1 MITVFFRA
9 GSELR
14 LKLNPDVDYYTRR
27 VETEPG
33 KALRDILRQIGLD
46 PAFVAFAYSEG
57 KLRNLDYVPQD
68 GQTITLQPPVSGG

>member
-1 MITVFFRA
+1 MVVFFKA

-14 LKLNPDVDYYTRR
+14 HRLNPDVDTYTRR

-33 KALRDILRQIGLD
+33 KCVRDILKDIGLD
-46 PAFVAFAYSEG
+46 PAFVAFLYVEG
-57 KLRNLDYVPQD
+57 KVKTMSYVPTE